1 MPDEPDWQPPEGS
14 WASSAARRRNMQA
27 IRSRDTK
34 PEKVI
39 RRLIHAKGLRYR
51 IASRPLPD
59 LRRTA
64 DLVFRPAKVAVF
76 VDGCYWHGC
85 PEHYVPPR
93 TNPGYWS
100 EKVARNIAR
109 DRDTDHKLTEAGFG
123 SCSGSGSTRSQASA
137 LRRSPMPSGSA
148 GNAPGTE
155 TSSCQSAPRVARR
168 AAPWRW
174 THRRHGRRA
183 GGTRCPPGGTG
194 RSCPAAASPSS
205 CPRRSPTLRES
216 PG

>member
-51 IASRPLPD
+51 IAARPLPD

-109 DRDTDHKLTEAGFG
+109 DRDTDHKLTEAGWLVLRFWEHEE
-123 SCSGSGSTRSQASA
+123 SSLCATKIADAVRERRERS
-137 LRRSPMPSGSA
+137 RD
-148 GNAPGTE
+148 GNG
-155 TSSCQSAPRVARR
+155 
-168 AAPWRW
+168 
-174 THRRHGRRA
+174 
-183 GGTRCPPGGTG
+183 
-194 RSCPAAASPSS
+194 
-205 CPRRSPTLRES
+205 
-216 PG
+216 